1 MGFMRKA
8 LFLGTGGLSGAAGV
22 RANSKKER
30 TAKAAEKQV
39 RLQKQAMGGGRARA
53 ASPSRATVAAF
64 RIPCVHCKQH
74 VRVPVGEDIACP
86 KCGQSMDVVRR
97 GGYGFHRIK
106 AVVPVPH
113 ALDSRGRIISR
124 D

>member
-8 LFLGTGGLSGAAGV
+8 LFLGTGGLSGMAGV

-39 RLQKQAMGGGRARA
+39 RLQQQALRR
-53 ASPSRATVAAF
+53 PTVAT
-64 RIPCVHCKQH
+64 
-74 VRVPVGEDIACP
+74 
-86 KCGQSMDVVRR
+86 RR
-97 GGYGFHRIK
+97 RK
-106 AVVPVPH
+106 PRSDAPPR
-113 ALDSRGRIISR
+113 LDSRGRIISE